1 MKKFLVLALV
11 GLFASSANAAVMG
24 IHAGSD
30 SGPTDGVVL
39 NISETADIVL
49 TLDLYHYIYYYAGA
63 PYGTYLDSSIGEAQI
78 FMDTVQI
85 DPPGDIYGEDYD
97 IVGLV
102 QPTDAG
108 HLWTAYHDYEGG
120 MAPYEFE
127 DPVMHEGGY
136 TFPGDDGIPGTEDD
150 LPTIDF
156 EGYALLG
163 GSTEGLHAP
172 DSGVLEFNRYVLD
185 VITIHCTGV
194 SVDELWFENVTT
206 LQPPDLPGERPPALI
221 VFGGTA
227 EIPIASGGSPD
238 ALGPGELAQLGWL
251 GFENGYVDR
260 SSDFEKQWY
269 ETLPFVVTQ
278 LIPEPTSLA
287 LLAIG
292 GLALLRRKR

>member
-49 TLDLYHYIYYYAGA
+49 TLDLYHYIYYYAGS
-63 PYGTYLDSSIGEAQI
+63 PYGTYVDPSVGQAQI

-97 IVGLV
+97 ILGVLNEG
-102 QPTDAG
+102 DAG
-108 HLWTAYHDYEGG
+108 FLWTDYRDFPGT
-120 MAPYEFE
+120 MAPYEFGDLE
-127 DPVMHEGGY
+127 
-136 TFPGDDGIPGTEDD
+136 PGD
-150 LPTIDF
+150 PTATDM
-156 EGYALLG
+156 EGYALLA
-163 GSTEGLHAP
+163 GSAEGLHAP
-172 DSGVLEFNRYVLD
+172 GSGVLEFNRYVLD

-238 ALGPGELAQLGWL
+238 ELGPGELAQLGWL

-260 SSDFEKQWY
+260 SSDFVKQWY
-269 ETLPFVVTQ
+269 ETLPFVITQ

-292 GLALLRRKR
+292 GLALLRRKK